1 MPRSWPRN
9 VLKEKENDSRSTC
22 YTVPR
27 RTGSPARGGVYCTG
41 VVAVHDRILT
51 MKNVLQIAFTILC
64 VLLVTGIIAVVL
76 VLFWKL
82 LGG

>member
-1 MPRSWPRN
+1 
-9 VLKEKENDSRSTC
+9 
-22 YTVPR
+22 
-27 RTGSPARGGVYCTG
+27 
-41 VVAVHDRILT
+41 